1 MSWRSNL
8 KHSVIVCHPS
18 QDSFTSAV
26 ADRYCAAVRA
36 FGHDVVFRDLYEIGF
51 DPVLKDEERPSSRG
65 AALADDVCQELEL
78 LAGSDVFVLVYP
90 IWFGTPP
97 AMLKGYVDRVFGAG
111 FSHRA
116 VQERMTHPLM
126 SGKALLSFTSSG
138 ASRQWLDEQGSFESL
153 INVFDTY
160 LRHAFSMASARRV
173 HFSNIVENTK
183 KAYIEEC
190 LFDVEQEAGKVAADL
205 TLPLLDRK

>member
-1 MSWRSNL
+1 MSWRSKL

-18 QDSFTSAV
+18 KDSFTRAV
-26 ADRYCAAVRA
+26 ADRYCVAARK
-36 FGHDVVFRDLYEIGF
+36 FGHDVVFRDLYSMGF
-51 DPVLKDEERPSSRG
+51 DPVLKDEERPSSRS
-65 AALADDVCQELEL
+65 AALADDVSHELEL
-78 LAGSDVFVLVYP
+78 LAGSDIFVLVYP
-90 IWFGTPP
+90 IWFGMPP
-97 AMLKGYVDRVFGAG
+97 AMMTGYVDRVFGAG

-116 VQERMTHPLM
+116 VRARMMHPLM

-138 ASRQWLDEQGSFESL
+138 ASRQWLDEQGAFEAL

-183 KAYIEEC
+183 KAYVEEC
-190 LFDVEQEAGKVAADL
+190 LFVVEQEVGKVAADL
-205 TLPLLDRK
+205 TLPVLDKK